1 MSKFKMGKKIQK
13 KNKIDWK
20 SNRHSTLQAKCME
33 SFLDVFHKSKQIRI
47 IEERSDPWI
56 FYATQNKFIIVNVW
70 VEFPKQT
77 EANLELI
84 PLTLRNHYFHF
95 SITAVRNALLAEF
108 KNIIPEDN
116 NFDEF
121 NESIFSKE
129 NEQFLLSKY
138 STSHFFKFTSVYKVC
153 DICESSHSRSSTMIT
168 IYDKNFNFLRNLA
181 SFEPFSHKCDIRER
195 LLLFP
200 TLKLYL

>member
-1 MSKFKMGKKIQK
+1 
-13 KNKIDWK
+13 
-20 SNRHSTLQAKCME
+20 
-33 SFLDVFHKSKQIRI
+33 LDVFHKSKQIRI

-108 KNIIPEDN
+108 KKFIPEDD

-121 NESIFSKE
+121 NEFIFSKE
-129 NEQFLLSKY
+129 NEQFLLSKS
-138 STSHFFKFTSVYKVC
+138 STTHFLKFTSVYKAC
-153 DICESSHSRSSTMIT
+153 DICDKFHSRSSTMIT
-168 IYDKNFNFLRNLA
+168 IYDKNFNFVRNVA
-181 SFEPFSHKCDIRER
+181 SLEPFFLRRDPRER
-195 LLLFP
+195 AFFRL
-200 TLKLYL
+200 